1 MPSEQ
6 EWEEIEAS
14 AQAKWEEIIDR
25 RPDDESIGFYS
36 YGDAPAA
43 MGGGSGCF
51 TWFSEREEMYD
62 FIAAVLPFN
71 PPGPASADHLDTQKQ
86 VKAAILR
93 HSSEATSEEELRKEL
108 NAILKS
114 YSQIDWFGAFRDLKA
129 ATGDFPAKVVA
140 RFRDMD
146 DEDEAEKPS
155 PIGSEEEDD
164 FLEYLGEYGL

>member
-1 MPSEQ
+1 MLSKQ
-6 EWEEIEAS
+6 TWEEIEAS

-25 RPDDESIGFYS
+25 RPNDESIGFYS
-36 YGDAPAA
+36 YGDAPPAI
-43 MGGGSGCF
+43 GGGSGCF
-51 TWFSEREEMYD
+51 TWFSDREEMYD

-71 PPGPASADHLDTQKQ
+71 PPGPASTDHLETQKQ

-93 HSSEATSEEELRKEL
+93 HSGKATSEEELRREL

-114 YSQIDWFGAFRDLKA
+114 YSQIDWFGTFGALKA
-129 ATGDFPAKVVA
+129 ATGDFAAKVVA
-140 RFRDMD
+140 RFRDED

-155 PIGSEEEDD
+155 PIGNEEEDD